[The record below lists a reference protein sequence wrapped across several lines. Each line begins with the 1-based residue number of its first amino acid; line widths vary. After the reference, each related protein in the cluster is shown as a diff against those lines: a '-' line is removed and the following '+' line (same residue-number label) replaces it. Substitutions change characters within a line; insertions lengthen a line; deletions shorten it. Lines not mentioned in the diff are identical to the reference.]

1 MLEQLKPK
9 RIKKGDTVGV
19 IAPASPPK
27 KEALQKALSFL
38 EQDLGLTVKMG
49 SHVYKEY
56 GYLAGEDAERVEDL
70 EAMFKDEDVKAI
82 ICACGGYGT
91 ARIADAINYEVI
103 RNNPKIFWGYSD
115 ITFIHTAIRQKT
127 GLVTF
132 HGPMLASDL
141 GNEDIHPRSKESFK
155 QLFQS
160 EEVNYT
166 EDISPLHPFIEGEA
180 EGELVGGN
188 LSLLTTTL
196 GTPFEIDTKGKI
208 LLIEDIYEEPRNIDI
223 FLNHLWLAGKL
234 NDIAGLVIGD
244 FTDCEPK
251 SRRTLTL
258 DEVLTHYTKLINK
271 PAMSGFK
278 IGHCNPHVGIPLGVK
293 AKINTVEKTLTIE
306 SGIADED

>member
-38 EQDLGLTVKMG
+38 EQDLSLTVKMG
-49 SHVYKEY
+49 SHIYKEY
-56 GYLAGEDAERVEDL
+56 GYLAGEDADRVEDL

-91 ARIADAINYEVI
+91 ARIADAIDYEVI

-115 ITFIHTAIRQKT
+115 ITFIHTAMRQKT

-155 QLFQS
+155 QLFQL

-166 EDISPLHPFIEGEA
+166 EDISPLHTFIEGEA

-188 LSLLTTTL
+188 LSLITTTL

-208 LLIEDIYEEPRNIDI
+208 LLIEDIYEEPRNIDVY
-223 FLNHLWLAGKL
+223 LNQLQLAGKL
-234 NDIAGLVIGD
+234 SDIAGLVIGD
-244 FTDCEPK
+244 FADCEPK

-258 DEVLTHYTKLINK
+258 EEVLTHYTKLINK